1 MDATLDELSKTNK
14 DIKVLEGKKIELA
27 REKAKL
33 DNKRQVIL
41 VVFYRNFKK

>member
-14 DIKVLEGKKIELA
+14 DLKVLEGKKIELA

-33 DNKRQVIL
+33 DNKRQVFSLI
-41 VVFYRNFKK
+41 VKNIYN